1 MQVKP
6 GSRLKSQVCD
16 TQIVI
21 VRVPSAD
28 LDIRCGGVAMV
39 GTSDSVAEGLVLDAH
54 FSDGSLMG
62 KRYADESDAV
72 EFLCSRAG
80 AGSLSI
86 GEAKLDVKGAK
97 ALPSSD

>member
-6 GSRLKSQVCD
+6 GTRLKSQVCD

-21 VRVPSAD
+21 VRVPATD
-28 LDIRCGGVAMV
+28 LDIRCGGSPMIPAA
-39 GTSDSVAEGLVLDAH
+39 DSAADGVELHADYSG
-54 FSDGSLMG
+54 GSLMG
-62 KRYADESDAV
+62 KRYADEGDTI
-72 EFLCSRAG
+72 EFLCSKAG

-86 GEAKLDVKGAK
+86 GDAKLDVKGAK